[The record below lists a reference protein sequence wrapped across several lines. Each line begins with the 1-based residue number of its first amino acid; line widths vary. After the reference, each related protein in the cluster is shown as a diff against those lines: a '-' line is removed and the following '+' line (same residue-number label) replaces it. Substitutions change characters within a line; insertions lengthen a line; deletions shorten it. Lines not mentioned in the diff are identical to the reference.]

1 VSTTSTPSL
10 LSLVAPGGWQE
21 DAACRD
27 APPELF
33 FSSDEHDRQQAVE
46 LCSTCPVRTQ
56 CLEQALVAG
65 ESYGIWGGT
74 DEQERKRL
82 LRHRRAA

>member
-1 VSTTSTPSL
+1 MTSSPSL

-33 FSSDEHDRQQAVE
+33 FSTDDDARQQAMQ
-46 LCSTCPVRTQ
+46 LCGRCPVRSQ
-56 CLEQALVAG
+56 CLEQALASN
-65 ESYGIWGGT
+65 ETYGIWGGT
-74 DEQERKRL
+74 DEHERKRL
-82 LRHRRAA
+82 ARQRRAA